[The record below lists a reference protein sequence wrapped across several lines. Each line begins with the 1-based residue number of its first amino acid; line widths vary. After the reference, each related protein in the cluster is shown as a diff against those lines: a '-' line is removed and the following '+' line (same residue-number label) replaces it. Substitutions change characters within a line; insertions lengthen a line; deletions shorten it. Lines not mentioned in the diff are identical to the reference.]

1 MVELFR
7 FIQQAFVVSGDTD
20 SIDLTSQSAFQN
32 ALRDLIH
39 SGAPYTAVRAKAEQY
54 LGTVINGPSSASIT
68 PAALADPGLARL
80 AKYGALRA
88 KLLALPCP
96 PQPTAAQVDA
106 AIKDV
111 FGQNAADLVASQ
123 QFPAERDVSGDVLV
137 AVKLTTRFDL
147 VDAPSI
153 TAMRQVIAFIVDFAA
168 GHVTPLTI
176 EHIRALLD
184 RPVRIPKV
192 FLPQPP
198 AAASQAAPAA
208 HDESAAH
215 RESML
220 AEQDS
225 LRGAYETLLTV
236 RPDRLAISA
245 PATPHADIAAPDGQP
260 TASATASAARAVLTV
275 APEIVA
281 SMDGVVRERLRTEL
295 GDTSAASFA
304 DILDVVKRRW
314 VAVSREVEPNK
325 VPAPLRTYRL
335 GANVFAVQPA
345 QAEVAAAD
353 PPPPDFSHAVTRP
366 VGVGDL
372 QVVRQELIGYVAADI
387 SHIENVLPGEL
398 LKKTTT
404 REETSELIVTQ
415 ETETTQ
421 TDERDTQT
429 TDRNEMVS
437 ETQKEAS
444 QQSTATS
451 DQTSTSTYGRLVENS
466 KTDYARSV
474 TDRAVNSLTQQVK
487 QQRVQRE
494 KKVYTEEA
502 EHQLD
507 NSKGLRPIRG
517 IYQWVDKK
525 YKTRVLNYGKRLM
538 YDVVLPEPASFLIES
553 LKTAAQP
560 ENYQLVRPVAPT
572 VQPGDLNAG
581 NYMVWAA
588 QYGVTGSVTPPP
600 DEITTVVGHADSN
613 DIARKIQA
621 YGSSFDAQQF
631 GQFTIRI
638 PNDYSAISGY
648 VQHTNPHEVVD
659 TTQTENRIFEFFI
672 GENTF
677 VRQLENDVLNKSFPM
692 NGETGD
698 IPVTFNTFRKMLQY
712 NFAVGITCRID
723 RPKIE
728 EWQLKTHAQIVQGYQ
743 RQRADYLDQLSRFQ
757 AAVRAQ
763 MGLAQGL
770 AHDATAER
778 DELKKA
784 FIQLLMSEHFGQVY
798 FQTPDPGA
806 FPSDPQY
813 VKTWGAVVAFFER
826 AFEWEHLMYLYYPYF
841 WGRRARWGE
850 LVLIQDVDPQFEA
863 FLKAGAARVVIP
875 VRPGFEAALAH
886 FHETGDV
893 WMGEEIPDM
902 FSDQYVSIIAEIK
915 ARNFAENAE
924 VCVDEWELRL
934 PTTLVMLKDDA
945 ELPEW
950 TPTPCKPGA
959 DTESR

>member
-1 MVELFR
+1 MAELFR
-7 FIQQAFVVSGDTD
+7 FIQQAFVVSGDTA

-32 ALRDLIH
+32 GLRDLIH
-39 SGAPYTAVRAKAEQY
+39 SGAPYTAVRTKAEQY
-54 LGTVINGPSSASIT
+54 LDTVINGPSSSPGVT
-68 PAALADPGLARL
+68 SAALADPGLARR
-80 AKYGALRA
+80 AKYVDLRA

-96 PQPTAAQVDA
+96 PQPTPAQVDA
-106 AIKDV
+106 AIKGV
-111 FGQNAADLVASQ
+111 FGQSAADLVASQ
-123 QFPAERDVSGDVLV
+123 QFPTERDVSGDVLV

-147 VDAPSI
+147 IDAPSI
-153 TAMRQVIAFIVDFAA
+153 TTMRQVIAFVADFAA

-176 EHIRALLD
+176 DHIRALLD

-192 FLPQPP
+192 FLPTPTP
-198 AAASQAAPAA
+198 AAAQAAPAA
-208 HDESAAH
+208 RDESAA
-215 RESML
+215 RRDLLL

-225 LRGAYETLLTV
+225 LRGAYDTLLTV
-236 RPDRLAISA
+236 RPDRLAISV
-245 PATPHADIAAPDGQP
+245 PAAQRAEAAAPNDQAP
-260 TASATASAARAVLTV
+260 TANRTAAAAPSVLTV

-281 SMDGVVRERLRTEL
+281 SMDEVVRERLRTEL
-295 GDTSAASFA
+295 GDTATASFA
-304 DILDVVKRRW
+304 DILAVIKGRW
-314 VAVSREVEPNK
+314 LAVSREVEPNK
-325 VPAPLRTYRL
+325 VPTPLRTYRL
-335 GANVFAVQPA
+335 GANVFAVQ
-345 QAEVAAAD
+345 ESLAAD
-353 PPPPDFSHAVTRP
+353 AAPPPPDFSHAITRP

-398 LKKTTT
+398 LKKTTK

-429 TDRNEMVS
+429 TDRNELVS

-451 DQTSTSTYGRLVENS
+451 DQTSTTSYGRLVENS

-474 TDRAVNSLTQQVK
+474 TDRAVKSLTQQVK

-525 YKTRVLNYGKRLM
+525 YKTRVLNYGKRLL

-560 ENYQLVRPVAPT
+560 ENYQLVRPVEPT
-572 VQPGDLNAG
+572 VQPGDLNAS
-581 NYMVWAA
+581 NYMIWAA

-600 DEITTVVGHADSN
+600 DEITTVVAHAESGDV
-613 DIARKIQA
+613 ARKLQA
-621 YGSSFDAQQF
+621 YGGSFDAEQF
-631 GQFTIRI
+631 GQFTIRV

-648 VQHTNPHEVVD
+648 LQRTNPNEVID
-659 TTQTENRIFEFFI
+659 NTQTENRIFEFFI

-677 VRQLENDVLNKSFPM
+677 IRQNENDQLNKSFAM

-712 NFAVGITCRID
+712 NFAIGITCRID

-763 MGLAQGL
+763 MALAQGL

-798 FQTPDPGA
+798 FPTPDPGA
-806 FPSDPQY
+806 FPPDPRY

-850 LVLIQDVDPQFEA
+850 LVLIQDVDPQFES

-915 ARNFAENAE
+915 ARNFAEDAE
-924 VCVDEWELRL
+924 VCVDQWEVRL

-945 ELPEW
+945 DLPEW
-950 TPTPCKPGA
+950 TPTPCRPGA